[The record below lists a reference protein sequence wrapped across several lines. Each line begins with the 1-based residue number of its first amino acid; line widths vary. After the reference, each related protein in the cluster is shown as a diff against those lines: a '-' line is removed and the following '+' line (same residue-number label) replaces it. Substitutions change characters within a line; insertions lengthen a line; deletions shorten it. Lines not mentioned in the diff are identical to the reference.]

1 MSKYKKTSER
11 FECYLAWLDRLES
24 DGWPKDCRRT
34 YKVALMM
41 KDFGNWPHD
50 GYEGHLKNGY
60 ETYLKK
66 EWGKFPT
73 FKE

>member
-1 MSKYKKTSER
+1 
-11 FECYLAWLDRLES
+11 
-24 DGWPKDCRRT
+24 
-34 YKVALMM
+34 MM

-50 GYEGHLKNGY
+50 GYERHLKNGY